1 MHAEL
6 SPPAPHA
13 RRWHVLAAIG
23 IGTAM
28 SAVDASIINT
38 VLPLLRRD
46 LGTTVAGVEWVATVY
61 LLTVSALLLAVG
73 RAGDLHGLKRMYLGG
88 FAIFGVG
95 SVLCGLAPSARVLV
109 AMRAIQGAGAEL
121 VFALFLYRSFALPV
135 ALLAGAGAAVGEWL
149 HDMPIYYPDLD
160 LGGQLAIGAFMLV
173 SGVLIAGL
181 GSWLL
186 VRALARTGVLSAFPS
201 GREQQPEA

>member
-1 MHAEL
+1 MTTSTTIEQEGWRTVDIVVTAVLGVAFGVVFAGWNALTLVLFTPPVNPAAYLASGVWLAPAVLGGLIIRKPGAAVFAEI
-6 SPPAPHA
+6 
-13 RRWHVLAAIG
+13 VAA
-23 IGTAM
+23 AV
-28 SAVDASIINT
+28 SAILGSVWGVDAILS
-38 VLPLLRRD
+38 
-46 LGTTVAGVEWVATVY
+46 G
-61 LLTVSALLLAVG
+61 
-73 RAGDLHGLKRMYLGG
+73 
-88 FAIFGVG
+88 
-95 SVLCGLAPSARVLV
+95 
-109 AMRAIQGAGAEL
+109 AIQGAGAEL